1 LSGSVNQACG
11 AGCAAGVCIIE
22 QFGKSKDSKLKGP
35 RRIGNTMLSDS
46 RHKVPLRHR
55 VRGGLPNKCLV
66 CGSGARLAEYP
77 SSLLGKY
84 MHPSCRKERVEEA
97 TKNHLSFERWLE
109 KYHPEIKL
117 NKRKKLIDEADVK
130 TPIEFWE
137 KLSVKQL
144 MQVEMDGKS
153 PEVVALLEEYGRHK
167 EPVWRQEMIEFL
179 MALGLSRE
187 EAERKLTAS
196 HAVDPSQ
203 DLIH

>member
-1 LSGSVNQACG
+1 MWTRRTADARGRS
-11 AGCAAGVCIIE
+11 
-22 QFGKSKDSKLKGP
+22 FG
-35 RRIGNTMLSDS
+35 
-46 RHKVPLRHR
+46 
-55 VRGGLPNKCLV
+55 VRGEVPNKCLV
-66 CGSGARLAEYP
+66 CASSGARRGEYP

-97 TKNHLSFERWLE
+97 TKNHLGFEQWLE
-109 KYHPEIKL
+109 KYHSEIKP
-117 NKRKKLIDEADVK
+117 NARKKLVKEADVN
-130 TPIEFWE
+130 TPIEFWG

-144 MQVEMDGKS
+144 MQVEMAGKS
-153 PEVVALLEEYGRHK
+153 PEVVALLEEFGRHK

-187 EAERKLTAS
+187 EAEQKLTAP